1 MESYVSVIADQVLVM
16 LLLMA
21 AGFLVTRSKSSPTR
35 GSKQITNILI
45 LLVSPVVIFVSYQRD
60 FDPEMLKGLAQAFG
74 IALLGFAIAMGEPI
88 CCCAPKARRARRRW
102 PWSAFP

>member
-21 AGFLVTRSKSSPTR
+21 AGFFSYKVKIISNE

-45 LLVSPVVIFVSYQRD
+45 LLVSPVVIFVSYQR
-60 FDPEMLKGLAQAFG
+60 GY
-74 IALLGFAIAMGEPI
+74 
-88 CCCAPKARRARRRW
+88 
-102 PWSAFP
+102 